1 VKDEGAGADANA
13 GDGVWTRDPGLASGA
28 GVDDAMALRGAMQG
42 IANQEPAYR
51 APPIPHQYFDTVPR
65 IPTFERPCRSCTV
78 HRQHAGRGH
87 AGSRGAVYYQ
97 GEFYDNVL
105 FTLHGQ
111 SSSGFPKKSYN
122 VDFNRAQRFLWS
134 TNAPRVADI
143 DLLTNWADKSKVR
156 HVLAYEVMRESGV
169 AAHFAH
175 NDPSSTERE
184 LFQQADSGGD
194 ADES

>member
-1 VKDEGAGADANA
+1 MA
-13 GDGVWTRDPGLASGA
+13 P

-87 AGSRGAVYYQ
+87 AARSRGA
-97 GEFYDNVL
+97 FITKRVL
-105 FTLHGQ
+105 DHVFFTLHG
-111 SSSGFPKKSYN
+111 SRRRVFRKELH

-134 TNAPRVADI
+134 NERPARRDI
-143 DLLTNWADKSKVR
+143 TATNWVQIECA
-156 HVLAYEVMRESGV
+156 HVLAYEVMPSRV